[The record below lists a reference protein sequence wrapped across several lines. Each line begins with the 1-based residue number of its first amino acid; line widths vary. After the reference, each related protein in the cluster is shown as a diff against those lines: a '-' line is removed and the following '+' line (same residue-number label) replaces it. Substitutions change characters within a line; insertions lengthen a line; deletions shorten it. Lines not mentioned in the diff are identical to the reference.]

1 MNVRHLLLIVFT
13 CALVLAAPLGGAR
26 AASDEP
32 SGPPSEEDAAP
43 QQKKKLKGVP
53 QGSGLPV
60 PRFVT
65 LRAGEVNAR
74 IGPGRS
80 YPVEWIFTRKEMPVE
95 ITAEFDTWRRIRD
108 WEGSQGWVH
117 QSMLSGKRGVVVL
130 GDARALRKDPTEA
143 AAIIA
148 YAKPGVI
155 GKLLKCKDK
164 WCQVDMKGHKGWLTR
179 ADVWGVYADEKFE

>member
-1 MNVRHLLLIVFT
+1 MVFA
-13 CALVLAAPLGGAR
+13 CALALSVPPGTAG

-32 SGPPSEEDAAP
+32 AGPPSEEDAAP
-43 QQKKKLKGVP
+43 PAKKRLKGVP
-53 QGSGLPV
+53 PGTGLPI

-80 YPVEWIFTRKEMPVE
+80 YPVEWIFSRKEMPVE

-117 QSMLSGKRGVVVL
+117 QSMLSGKRGVVVM
-130 GDARALRKDPTEA
+130 GQTRTLRKEPMESATVV
-143 AAIIA
+143 A

-155 GKLLKCKDK
+155 GKLAKCKGD
-164 WCQVDMKGHKGWLTR
+164 WCEVDLKGHKGWLTR
-179 ADVWGVYADEKFE
+179 ADVWGVYAEEKFE

>member
-1 MNVRHLLLIVFT
+1 MIVRHLLLMVLAG
-13 CALVLAAPLGGAR
+13 ALTLAAPLGGAY

-32 SGPPSEEDAAP
+32 SGPPSEEDATP

-53 QGSGLPV
+53 PGTGLPI

-65 LRAGEVNAR
+65 LRSGEVNAR

-80 YPVEWIFTRKEMPVE
+80 YPVEWIFSRKEMPVE

-130 GDARALRKDPTEA
+130 GDTRALRKEPMEA
-143 AAIIA
+143 AAIVA

-155 GKLLKCKDK
+155 GKLLKCKEK

-179 ADVWGVYADEKFE
+179 ADVWGVYAEEKFE